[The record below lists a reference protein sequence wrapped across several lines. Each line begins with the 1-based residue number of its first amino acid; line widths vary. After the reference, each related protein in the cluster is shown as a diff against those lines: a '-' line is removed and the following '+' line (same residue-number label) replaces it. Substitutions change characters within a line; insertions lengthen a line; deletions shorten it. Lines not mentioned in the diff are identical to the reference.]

1 MIDVST
7 KGRRV
12 TIDKTEI
19 SDNLADLRHLSTWI
33 PKVFENKLGISLIR
47 YEVLCNLLIEQEMN
61 QNDIQKKLDIDRAAI
76 TRHLQILED
85 KGYVQRKRNPQDSRG
100 FVVSLTPL
108 GKDRVTGC
116 NQEHEALIESVFES
130 VLPSEM
136 KTMSHVLKKVKN
148 NVENILRKQEK
159 I

>member
-1 MIDVST
+1 MT
-7 KGRRV
+7 CQQRERRV
-12 TIDKTEI
+12 TIDKTDI

-47 YEVLCNLLIEQEMN
+47 YEVLCHLLDEREMS

-85 KGYVQRKRNPQDSRG
+85 KGYIQRKKNPQDSRG

-116 NQEHEALIESVFES
+116 DQEHDALIEAVFAD
-130 VLPSEM
+130 VLPEDM
-136 KTMSHVLKKVKN
+136 ETMSHVLKTIKN
-148 NVENILRKQEK
+148 NVENILRK
-159 I
+159 